1 MHAIWK
7 YSLTLASAALGEWSD
22 LFIMLHC
29 LLVAAM
35 RYHHSSFPDKKLP
48 VSRRA
53 FHDGGLQVG
62 VGADCEN

>member
-1 MHAIWK
+1 MHAVWN
-7 YSLTLASAALGEWSD
+7 YSLILASTALGEWSD

-35 RYHHSSFPDKKLP
+35 RYHRSSFPDKKLP

-53 FHDGGLQVG
+53 FHDGGLG
-62 VGADCEN
+62 WGGL